1 MSGDGSWYGRVMRLV
16 SFRHDARDS
25 YGVVTDE
32 GTIADAGA
40 VLGGRHAHLRA
51 VLEAGALDELI
62 IATRR
67 APMLTFDDVMLT
79 TPIVAPPR
87 IFCIGINY
95 KSHRDETGR
104 AEVAHPTVFV
114 RFASSLAA
122 PGAPLERPHV
132 SDAFDYEGE
141 LAVVIGRAGRHIP
154 AVDALAH
161 VAGYSCFNDGSVRDW
176 QRHTSQF
183 TPGKNFDRTG
193 SFGPWIVTRDEIPDP
208 RALTLTTRLQGE
220 VMQQA
225 SVDLLIFDI
234 PTLLAYLSTFTEL
247 QPGDVIATGTPGG
260 VGMARDPQRFMQPG
274 ELVEIDIAEIGVLRN
289 TICAEGDT

>member
-1 MSGDGSWYGRVMRLV
+1 MRPICSPERRCVRVELDGEARWGVITGDEIVLSDNVRVRE
-16 SFRHDARDS
+16 SDAV
-25 YGVVTDE
+25 Y
-32 GTIADAGA
+32 
-40 VLGGRHAHLRA
+40 L
-51 VLEAGALDELI
+51 
-62 IATRR
+62 
-67 APMLTFDDVMLT
+67 AP
-79 TPIVAPPR
+79 
-87 IFCIGINY
+87 
-95 KSHRDETGR
+95 
-104 AEVAHPTVFV
+104 
-114 RFASSLAA
+114 AA
-122 PGAPLERPHV
+122 PSKILAVHLTYGSRVREYEARTPPEPSYFMKPPTTLNGHRRPV
-132 SDAFDYEGE
+132 LMAKGSQFLNYEGE